1 MGGREWHDMTWHDTT
16 RHDTTRHDTTQ
27 HNTTGQKRPEEH
39 FKSFLWVVPLTH
51 PVYFISLFVILT
63 HSWAQGKFVL
73 LPFMSSLKNS
83 TSTVFQVTSGCA
95 YHLAL
100 SGSPLRANTNISC
113 KITFFTCNCSSN
125 ACSRPWP
132 CTTALFSFLR
142 QKPAFH
148 KSVKIGG
155 KILP

>member
-1 MGGREWHDMTWHDTT
+1 MKDRRAIWWVGGNDTT
-16 RHDTTRHDTTQ
+16 HHTTPQ
-27 HNTTGQKRPEEH
+27 HNTTGQEKPEEH
-39 FKSFLWVVPLTH
+39 FKSLFWVVPLTH
-51 PVYFISLFVILT
+51 SVYIISLFVILT

-73 LPFMSSLKNS
+73 LSLLSSLKNS

-95 YHLAL
+95 YHLAP
-100 SGSPLRANTNISC
+100 SGSPVRANTNISC
-113 KITFFTCNCSSN
+113 KITFFMCNCSSS

-132 CTTALFSFLR
+132 CTIALFSFLR